1 MGEFRIKLGQEV
13 KDRVT
18 GFKGIVIGR
27 TEYLHGCLRL
37 LVQPPLH
44 KDKGLPDGVSFDE
57 PDLEIIGDGVYVPP
71 KPKPEKPL
79 HGPRRETTRA
89 PGLSRR
95 R

>member
-13 KDRVT
+13 KDRVS
-18 GFKGIVIGR
+18 GFKGIVVGR

-37 LVQPPLH
+37 LVQPATKDDGTLIDPL
-44 KDKGLPDGVSFDE
+44 SFDE
-57 PDLEIIGDGVYVPP
+57 PDLEVIGDGVYVPP

-89 PGLSRR
+89 PGPSRR